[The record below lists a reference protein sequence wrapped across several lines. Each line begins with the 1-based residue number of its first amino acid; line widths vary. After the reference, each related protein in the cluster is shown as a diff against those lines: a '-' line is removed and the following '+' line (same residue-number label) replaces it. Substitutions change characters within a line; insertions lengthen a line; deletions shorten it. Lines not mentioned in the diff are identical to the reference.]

1 MREHTMEND
10 IWDEGQ
16 LGAVVGVLGTVDQLI
31 IDRSIM
37 EEVKTYHRNLA
48 VAFLD
53 YLQELLRG
61 EKLVP
66 I

>member
-31 IDRSIM
+31 TVRSIM
-37 EEVKTYHRNLA
+37 EEVKTYRQNLA
-48 VAFLD
+48 VAFYD
-53 YLQELLRG
+53 YR
-61 EKLVP
+61 KAYDN
-66 I
+66 IHHD